1 MSRRVIFLTFLFLF
15 GFCSSSWAEDCGV
28 RGYDGGSA
36 ILKFDCQ
43 DAATFA
49 TSPSPLRVSVTQ
61 NGTTTI
67 RGIILVDPETSPG
80 VPNPL
85 ASKFRVRYTD
95 TSAFPN
101 VDVIKAIGYIPP
113 GISTCEELQMI
124 GYHPNYPVTGT
135 YKLSTDISCSLT
147 NPAMQGSIDCS
158 KASSTPGSLWKCGY
172 AARFPNGVDGIPG
185 GGDDP
190 GSAVATALS
199 QTNLG
204 TQGFKPI
211 ANFQG
216 TLDGNGNVIS
226 NLCINRS
233 SENNVGLFGSSS
245 GSGIKNVGLQNV
257 SVVGMDSTGGLVGG
271 GGSVGQSGFITNSY
285 VTGKV
290 TGNLYVGG
298 LIGYEKH
305 SAVGI
310 SVTGSYATVEVTGIR
325 FVGGLVGVFEASSIT
340 NSYVTGKVTGNAYV
354 GGLIG
359 AVDISSSVTGSYATA
374 EVIGIE
380 KVGGLVGGFNAGSIT
395 NSYATGQATATF
407 AVAGGLVGAAVV
419 GGGPSPSVNDCYA
432 TGAVS
437 APYYAGGLV
446 GATGQGASVTNSY
459 ATGRV
464 TGGSYIGGLFGTTA
478 DLEPSSITNAYWD
491 TASTGRAN
499 GCGFGTCTN
508 VTAFA
513 ASTDAYDPARAPLN
527 FWDPAVWE
535 FRAAQNKYPKLK
547 NVGGSQ

>member
-1 MSRRVIFLTFLFLF
+1 
-15 GFCSSSWAEDCGV
+15 
-28 RGYDGGSA
+28 
-36 ILKFDCQ
+36 
-43 DAATFA
+43 
-49 TSPSPLRVSVTQ
+49 
-61 NGTTTI
+61 
-67 RGIILVDPETSPG
+67 
-80 VPNPL
+80 
-85 ASKFRVRYTD
+85 
-95 TSAFPN
+95 
-101 VDVIKAIGYIPP
+101 
-113 GISTCEELQMI
+113 
-124 GYHPNYPVTGT
+124 
-135 YKLSTDISCSLT
+135 
-147 NPAMQGSIDCS
+147 MQGSIDCS

-325 FVGGLVGVFEASSIT
+325 FVGGLVG
-340 NSYVTGKVTGNAYV
+340 
-354 GGLIG
+354 
-359 AVDISSSVTGSYATA
+359 
-374 EVIGIE
+374 
-380 KVGGLVGGFNAGSIT
+380 GFNAGSIT

-407 AVAGGLVGAAVV
+407 AVAGGLVGAAVL